1 MGVSL
6 CFLMNIVKGYRMTGQ
21 SLKRATQL
29 FIATLLAL
37 SVNCLAATEKSE
49 VTEAMLDNGMK
60 ILIKQ
65 DQRAPV
71 VVAQVWYR
79 IGSSYEPDG
88 ITGVSH
94 VLEHMMFKGTSKYP
108 KGEFNRIIAENG
120 GKDNAFTGRDYTAYF
135 QTLEK
140 SRLAVSME
148 LESDRMQGILLD
160 KDEFAK
166 ELNVVIEE
174 RRQRTEDKAESKV
187 YEKFNEAAFPGHPY
201 GRPVIGWMR
210 DLEKLEVEDLHKW
223 YQRYY
228 SPANAVLVVVGDV
241 DPEEV
246 IAMANKYYG
255 PLKST
260 KVEAP
265 EIHKVADQNAT
276 KRITVKAPANVPYV
290 IIGFH
295 VPAVVDKP
303 ENDWEPYALEVMSAI
318 LDGGSA
324 ARFSDQLVRG
334 QQIATAVG
342 TSYNPFARLAGY
354 FLIDGNPARDKNV
367 DHLEKAV
374 LEQLKMLQDKP
385 VSEAELQRVKARVI
399 ASNVYERDSVF
410 YQAMKLGL
418 METTLNDWRL
428 SENHN
433 DRLQAVTAEQ
443 VKYVARKYFQP
454 ENMTVAVLDP
464 QPINGDESSAK
475 LNSEASSKEQ
485 KNAN

>member
-1 MGVSL
+1 
-6 CFLMNIVKGYRMTGQ
+6 MTGK
-21 SLKRATQL
+21 SLKRVSQFL
-29 FIATLLAL
+29 IITLMAMTSNVL
-37 SVNCLAATEKSE
+37 SASEKAN

-65 DQRAPV
+65 DNRAPV
-71 VVAQVWYR
+71 VVAQIWYR

-140 SRLAVSME
+140 SRLPVSME
-148 LESDRMQGILLD
+148 LESDRMQGMLLD
-160 KDEFAK
+160 NEEFRK
-166 ELNVVIEE
+166 ELQVVIEE
-174 RRQRTEDKAESKV
+174 RRMRTEDKAESKV
-187 YEKFNEAAFPGHPY
+187 YEKFNEVAFPGHPY

-210 DLEKLEVEDLHKW
+210 DLKNLDVDDLHKW

-228 SPANAVLVVVGDV
+228 SPSNAVLVVVGDV
-241 DPEEV
+241 DPTEV
-246 IAMANKYYG
+246 IALAKKYYG
-255 PLKST
+255 PLKGT
-260 KVEAP
+260 QVERP
-265 EIHKVADQNAT
+265 QQHKVKKQTST
-276 KRITVKAPANVPYV
+276 KRISVSAPANVPYV
-290 IIGFH
+290 MIGFH

-303 ENDWEPYALEVMSAI
+303 EQEWEPYALEVMSAI

-334 QQIATAVG
+334 QQVATSVG
-342 TSYNPFARLAGY
+342 TSYDPFARLAGY
-354 FLIDGNPARDKNV
+354 FLIDGNPARDASIEQ
-367 DHLEKAV
+367 LEKAV
-374 LEQLKMLQDKP
+374 LGQLKMLQDQV
-385 VSEAELQRVKARVI
+385 VSESELQRVKAQVI

-418 METTLNDWRL
+418 LETTHNDWRL
-428 SENHN
+428 TESHN
-433 DRLQAVTAEQ
+433 DRLHAVTAEQ
-443 VKYVARKYFQP
+443 VMFVAKKYFQP

-464 QPINGDESSAK
+464 QPIEIEKTPDMKDGM
-475 LNSEASSKEQ
+475 EQ

>member
-1 MGVSL
+1 M
-6 CFLMNIVKGYRMTGQ
+6 IGQ
-21 SLKRATQL
+21 SLKRVVQI
-29 FIATLLAL
+29 FIVTLMML
-37 SVNCLAATEKSE
+37 SINGFAAADKSD

-65 DQRAPV
+65 DHRAPV

-79 IGSSYEPDG
+79 IGGSYEPDG

-94 VLEHMMFKGTSKYP
+94 VLEHMMFKGTGKYP

-148 LESDRMQGILLD
+148 LESDRMQGMLLD
-160 KDEFAK
+160 EDEFAK

-174 RRQRTEDKAESKV
+174 RRMRTEDKAESKV
-187 YEKFNEAAFPGHPY
+187 YEKFNEVAFPGHPY

-210 DLEKLEVEDLHKW
+210 DLEKLEVDDLKKW

-241 DPEEV
+241 DPSEV
-246 IAMANKYYG
+246 IAMAKKYYG

-260 KVEAP
+260 EVEAP
-265 EIHKVADQNAT
+265 EKHVVANQKAT

-295 VPAVVDKP
+295 VPAVADKP

-334 QQIATAVG
+334 QQVATAVS
-342 TSYNPFARLAGY
+342 TSYDPFARLAGY
-354 FLIDGNPARDKNV
+354 FLIDGNPARDKNIEQ
-367 DHLEKAV
+367 LEKAV

-385 VSEAELQRVKARVI
+385 VSETELQRVKAQVI

-410 YQAMKLGL
+410 YQGMKLGL
-418 METTLNDWRL
+418 METMHNDWRL
-428 SENHN
+428 SETHN
-433 DRLQAVTAEQ
+433 DRLQSVTAEQ

-464 QPINGDESSAK
+464 QPIPSNESSAK
-475 LNSEASSKEQ
+475 TDSKISSKEQ
-485 KNAN
+485 YNAN

>member
-1 MGVSL
+1 
-6 CFLMNIVKGYRMTGQ
+6 MTGQ
-21 SLKRATQL
+21 SLKRASQFVFTVMMV
-29 FIATLLAL
+29 FTY
-37 SVNCLAATEKSE
+37 NGFAATDKSA

-65 DQRAPV
+65 DHRAPV
-71 VVAQVWYR
+71 VVAQIWYR

-120 GKDNAFTGRDYTAYF
+120 GKDNAFTGRDYTSYF

-140 SRLAVSME
+140 NRLAVSME
-148 LESDRMQGILLD
+148 LESDRMQGMLLD
-160 KDEFAK
+160 KDEFTK

-174 RRQRTEDKAESKV
+174 RRMRTEDKAESKV

-210 DLEKLEVEDLHKW
+210 DLKKLQIEDLQKW

-228 SPANAVLVVVGDV
+228 SPANAILVVVGDV
-241 DPEEV
+241 DPTDV
-246 IAMANKYYG
+246 IALAKKYYG

-260 KVEAP
+260 TLELP
-265 EIHKVADQNAT
+265 EQHKVVKQTAT
-276 KRITVKAPANVPYV
+276 KRISVSAPANVPYL
-290 IIGFH
+290 IMGFH

-303 ENDWEPYALEVMSAI
+303 DNDWEPYALEVMSAI

-334 QQIATAVG
+334 QQVATSIS
-342 TSYNPFARLAGY
+342 TSYDPFARLAGY
-354 FLIDGNPARDKNV
+354 FLIDGNPARDKTV
-367 DHLEKAV
+367 DQLEKAV
-374 LEQLKMLQDKP
+374 LEQLKALQDIP
-385 VSEAELQRVKARVI
+385 VSEKELQRVKAQVI

-418 METTLNDWRL
+418 LEATLSDWRL
-428 SENHN
+428 TENHN

-443 VKYVARKYFQP
+443 VKYVAGKYFQP
-454 ENMTVAVLDP
+454 QNMTVAVLDP
-464 QPINGDESSAK
+464 QTITRNEPTDKAVNAS
-475 LNSEASSKEQ
+475 SSKEQ
-485 KNAN
+485 ENAK

>member
-1 MGVSL
+1 M
-6 CFLMNIVKGYRMTGQ
+6 IGQ
-21 SLKRATQL
+21 SLKRVVQI
-29 FIATLLAL
+29 FIVTLMML
-37 SVNCLAATEKSE
+37 SINGFAAADKSD

-65 DQRAPV
+65 DHRAPV

-94 VLEHMMFKGTSKYP
+94 VLEHMMFKGTGKYP

-148 LESDRMQGILLD
+148 LESDRMQGMLLD
-160 KDEFAK
+160 EDEFAK

-174 RRQRTEDKAESKV
+174 RRMRTEDKAESKV
-187 YEKFNEAAFPGHPY
+187 YEKFNEVAFPGHPY

-210 DLEKLEVEDLHKW
+210 DLEKLEVDDLKKW

-241 DPEEV
+241 DPSEV
-246 IAMANKYYG
+246 IAMAKKYYG

-260 KVEAP
+260 EVEAP
-265 EIHKVADQNAT
+265 EKHVVANQKAT

-295 VPAVVDKP
+295 VPAVADKP

-334 QQIATAVG
+334 QQVATAVS
-342 TSYNPFARLAGY
+342 TSYDPFARLAGY
-354 FLIDGNPARDKNV
+354 FLIDGNPARDKNIEQ
-367 DHLEKAV
+367 LEKAV

-385 VSEAELQRVKARVI
+385 VSETELQRVKAQVI

-410 YQAMKLGL
+410 YQGMKPGL
-418 METTLNDWRL
+418 METMHNDWRL
-428 SENHN
+428 SETHN
-433 DRLQAVTAEQ
+433 DRLQSVTAEQ

-464 QPINGDESSAK
+464 QPIPSNESSAK
-475 LNSEASSKEQ
+475 TDSKISSKEQ
-485 KNAN
+485 YNAN

>member
-1 MGVSL
+1 
-6 CFLMNIVKGYRMTGQ
+6 MTGK
-21 SLKRATQL
+21 SLQRASQY
-29 FIATLLAL
+29 FIAIVMAL
-37 SVNCLAATEKSE
+37 SSTAFAAPEKSG

-65 DQRAPV
+65 DHRAPV

-94 VLEHMMFKGTSKYP
+94 VLEHMMFKGTNKYP

-148 LESDRMQGILLD
+148 LESDRMQGMLLD

-166 ELNVVIEE
+166 ELQVVIEE
-174 RRQRTEDKAESKV
+174 RRMRTEDKAESKV

-210 DLEKLEVEDLHKW
+210 DLKELEVDDLHKW

-228 SPANAVLVVVGDV
+228 SPANAILVVVGDV
-241 DPEEV
+241 EPEEV
-246 IAMANKYYG
+246 IALAKKYYG

-260 KVEAP
+260 VVEHP
-265 EIHKVADQNAT
+265 QQHKVAKQTAT
-276 KRITVKAPANVPYV
+276 KRITVSAPANVPYV
-290 IIGFH
+290 ILGFH

-303 ENDWEPYALEVMSAI
+303 EHDWEPYALEVMSAI

-324 ARFSDQLVRG
+324 ARFSDQLIRG
-334 QQIATAVG
+334 QQVATAIG
-342 TSYNPFARLAGY
+342 TSYDPFARLAGY
-354 FLIDGNPARDKNV
+354 FSINGNPARDTSV
-367 DHLEKAV
+367 EELEKAV
-374 LEQLKMLQDKP
+374 LDQLKMLQDQP
-385 VSEAELQRVKARVI
+385 VSESELQRVKAQAI

-410 YQAMKLGL
+410 YQGMKLGL
-418 METTLNDWRL
+418 LESTLNDWRL

-433 DRLQAVTAEQ
+433 DRLHAVTAEQ

-454 ENMTVAVLDP
+454 ENMTVAELDP
-464 QPINGDESSAK
+464 LPITSDTSAK
-475 LNSEASSKEQ
+475 MINSKEQ

>member
-1 MGVSL
+1 
-6 CFLMNIVKGYRMTGQ
+6 MTGK
-21 SLKRATQL
+21 SLQRASQYI
-29 FIATLLAL
+29 IAIVMAL
-37 SVNCLAATEKSE
+37 SSTAFAAPEKSG

-65 DQRAPV
+65 DHRAPV

-94 VLEHMMFKGTSKYP
+94 VLEHMMFKGTNKYP

-148 LESDRMQGILLD
+148 LESDRMQGMLLD

-166 ELNVVIEE
+166 ELQVVIEE
-174 RRQRTEDKAESKV
+174 RRMRTEDKAESKV
-187 YEKFNEAAFPGHPY
+187 YEKFNEAAFPDHPY

-210 DLEKLEVEDLHKW
+210 DLKELEVDDLHKW

-228 SPANAVLVVVGDV
+228 SPANAILVVVGDV
-241 DPEEV
+241 EPAEV
-246 IAMANKYYG
+246 IALAKKYYG

-260 KVEAP
+260 AVEHP
-265 EIHKVADQNAT
+265 QQHKVAKQTAT
-276 KRITVKAPANVPYV
+276 KRITVSAPANVPYV
-290 IIGFH
+290 ILGFH

-303 ENDWEPYALEVMSAI
+303 EHDWEPYALEVMSAI

-324 ARFSDQLVRG
+324 ARFSDQLIRG
-334 QQIATAVG
+334 QQVATAIG
-342 TSYNPFARLAGY
+342 TSYDPFARLAGY
-354 FLIDGNPARDKNV
+354 FSINGNPARDTSVEK
-367 DHLEKAV
+367 LEKAV
-374 LEQLKMLQDKP
+374 LDQLKMLQDQP
-385 VSEAELQRVKARVI
+385 VSESELQRVKAQVI

-410 YQAMKLGL
+410 YQGMKLGL
-418 METTLNDWRL
+418 LESTLNDWRL

-433 DRLQAVTAEQ
+433 DRLHAVTAEQ

-454 ENMTVAVLDP
+454 ENMTVAELDP
-464 QPINGDESSAK
+464 LPIASDTSAK
-475 LNSEASSKEQ
+475 MINSKEQ

>member
-1 MGVSL
+1 
-6 CFLMNIVKGYRMTGQ
+6 MTGK
-21 SLKRATQL
+21 SLQRASQY
-29 FIATLLAL
+29 FIAIVMAL
-37 SVNCLAATEKSE
+37 SSTAFAAPEKSG

-65 DQRAPV
+65 DHRAPV

-94 VLEHMMFKGTSKYP
+94 VLEHMMFKGTNKYP

-148 LESDRMQGILLD
+148 LESDRMQGMLLD

-166 ELNVVIEE
+166 ELQVVIEE
-174 RRQRTEDKAESKV
+174 RRMRTEDKAESKV

-210 DLEKLEVEDLHKW
+210 DLKELEVDDLHKW

-228 SPANAVLVVVGDV
+228 SPANAILVVVGDV
-241 DPEEV
+241 EPEEV
-246 IAMANKYYG
+246 IALAKKYYG

-260 KVEAP
+260 VVEHP
-265 EIHKVADQNAT
+265 QQHKVAKQTAT
-276 KRITVKAPANVPYV
+276 KRITVSAPANVPYV
-290 IIGFH
+290 ILGFH

-303 ENDWEPYALEVMSAI
+303 EHDWEPYALEVMSAI

-324 ARFSDQLVRG
+324 ARFSDQLIRG
-334 QQIATAVG
+334 QQVATAIG
-342 TSYNPFARLAGY
+342 TSYDPFARLAGY
-354 FLIDGNPARDKNV
+354 FSINGNPARDTSV
-367 DHLEKAV
+367 EELEKAV
-374 LEQLKMLQDKP
+374 LDQLKMLQDQP
-385 VSEAELQRVKARVI
+385 VSESELQRVKAQVI

-410 YQAMKLGL
+410 YQGMKLGL
-418 METTLNDWRL
+418 LESTLNDWRL

-433 DRLQAVTAEQ
+433 DRLHAVTAEQ

-454 ENMTVAVLDP
+454 ENMTVAELDP
-464 QPINGDESSAK
+464 LPITSDTSAK
-475 LNSEASSKEQ
+475 MINSKEQ

>member
-1 MGVSL
+1 
-6 CFLMNIVKGYRMTGQ
+6 MTGK
-21 SLKRATQL
+21 SLQRASQYI
-29 FIATLLAL
+29 IAIVMAL
-37 SVNCLAATEKSE
+37 SSTAFAAPEKSG

-65 DQRAPV
+65 DHRAPV

-94 VLEHMMFKGTSKYP
+94 VLEHMMFKGTNKYP

-148 LESDRMQGILLD
+148 LESDRMQGMLLD

-166 ELNVVIEE
+166 ELQVVIEE
-174 RRQRTEDKAESKV
+174 RRMRTEDKAESKV

-210 DLEKLEVEDLHKW
+210 DLKELEVDDLHKW

-228 SPANAVLVVVGDV
+228 SPANAILVVVGDV
-241 DPEEV
+241 EPAEV
-246 IAMANKYYG
+246 IALAKKYYG

-260 KVEAP
+260 AVEHP
-265 EIHKVADQNAT
+265 QQHKVTKQTAT
-276 KRITVKAPANVPYV
+276 KRITVSAPANVPYV
-290 IIGFH
+290 ILGFH

-303 ENDWEPYALEVMSAI
+303 EHDWEPYALEVMSAI

-324 ARFSDQLVRG
+324 ARFSDQLIRG
-334 QQIATAVG
+334 QQVATAIG
-342 TSYNPFARLAGY
+342 TSYDPFARLAGY
-354 FLIDGNPARDKNV
+354 FSINGNPARDTSV
-367 DHLEKAV
+367 EELEKAV
-374 LEQLKMLQDKP
+374 LDQLKMLQDQP
-385 VSEAELQRVKARVI
+385 VSESELQRVKAQVI

-410 YQAMKLGL
+410 YQGMKLGL
-418 METTLNDWRL
+418 LESTLNDWRL

-433 DRLQAVTAEQ
+433 DRLHAVTAEQ

-454 ENMTVAVLDP
+454 ENMTVAELDP
-464 QPINGDESSAK
+464 LPITSDTSAK
-475 LNSEASSKEQ
+475 MINSKEQ

>member
-1 MGVSL
+1 
-6 CFLMNIVKGYRMTGQ
+6 MTGQ
-21 SLKRATQL
+21 SLKRVTRYL
-29 FIATLLAL
+29 IVTLVML
-37 SVNCLAATEKSE
+37 STNGYSAAEESA

-60 ILIKQ
+60 VLVKQ
-65 DQRAPV
+65 DSRAPV

-120 GKDNAFTGRDYTAYF
+120 GNDNAFTGRDYTAYF

-148 LESDRMQGILLD
+148 LESDRMRGILLD

-174 RRQRTEDKAESKV
+174 RRLRTEDKAESKV
-187 YEKFNEAAFPGHPY
+187 YEKFNEVAFPGHPY

-210 DLEKLEVEDLHKW
+210 DLEKLKVEDLHKW

-241 DPEEV
+241 EPSEV
-246 IAMANKYYG
+246 IDMAKKYYG
-255 PLKST
+255 SLKST
-260 KVEAP
+260 EVEAP
-265 EIHKVADQNAT
+265 EKHKVADQNTT

-334 QQIATAVG
+334 QQVATAVS
-342 TSYNPFARLAGY
+342 TSYDPFARLAGY
-354 FLIDGNPARDKNV
+354 FLIDGNPARERNV
-367 DHLEKAV
+367 EQLEKAV
-374 LEQLKMLQDKP
+374 LEQLKMLQENP
-385 VSEAELQRVKARVI
+385 VSETELRRVKAQII

-418 METTLNDWRL
+418 METTLNNWRL
-428 SENHN
+428 SETHN
-433 DRLQAVTAEQ
+433 ERLQAVTAEQ
-443 VKYVARKYFQP
+443 VKYVASKYFLP

-464 QPINGDESSAK
+464 QPIAGNESSAK
-475 LNSEASSKEQ
+475 TGSTAPGKEQ